1 MEYFFAISRS
11 YWPPQCYTR
20 TESSTTAIVLTT
32 TTSSD
37 CLLGKTLSK
46 ESSVPAA
53 SPDLKSAAKRADEV
67 APHDAATNQISIT
80 CKSGRCGRRTSSASH
95 MIQSKLQYQQIG
107 RRFGTINSLI
117 RDSHAVREQDLF
129 PSHVSSFLT
138 LDVRPLT
145 CCHAGASGVAET
157 MSSLVHFAHLLTYF
171 RVLAGTLAKEQA
183 RYNTRLR
190 RQNNYAGVV
199 CCCRS

>member
-67 APHDAATNQISIT
+67 ALHDAATNQISIT
-80 CKSGRCGRRTSSASH
+80 CKSGRCGRRTDFSVAH
-95 MIQSKLQYQQIG
+95 DPIQTSIPAN
-107 RRFGTINSLI
+107 REEI
-117 RDSHAVREQDLF
+117 RYDQFSDSHAVREQDLF

-145 CCHAGASGVAET
+145 CCHAGASGVAAT